1 MLNRILFVLQ
11 LGWRSVASRWV
22 QTVATLLVIGLALA
36 LFIAVAVL
44 NVGVREGL
52 TEASDPFGTLVIG
65 PKGDAQQL
73 VLSTILLN
81 GNPLGTIDE
90 AIYKELLDDPRAA
103 LVIPLA
109 MADNIGNARIIGT
122 TVDFFTLQPSLNSVS
137 PFQLA
142 EGRLFEVEEHHA
154 NFSEAQEETNY
165 EEARVFEA
173 VLGAT
178 AAEQLGLTIG
188 DQFVSSHGTGAV
200 LNADVHKEPFEVI
213 GVLQQTNTAFDG
225 AVFTTLNAVWDS
237 HRDEF
242 EAAFAS
248 KLDNTA
254 GAGDLTAILVKPVGF
269 GEANGIWQSF
279 YNRND
284 AQAAFPGQELGRLL
298 NTFDQLEDILSN
310 VGYLAALMAGITI
323 FLTIYSATK
332 AREQLIAVM
341 RGVGAGRG
349 AIVGMVLIEALI
361 IAVLGAL
368 LARLL
373 GYGAAT
379 VLASRFS
386 AQNMIPIPV
395 RYLFELEPFLWGVP
409 IVLALVAGLIPALM
423 AFRINVVEKL
433 FGQ

>member
-1 MLNRILFVLQ
+1 MLNRFLFVLQ

-81 GNPLGTIDE
+81 GNPLGTIEESIYDE
-90 AIYKELLDDPRAA
+90 LQQDPRAS

-122 TVDFFTLQPSLNSVS
+122 TTDFFKLQPSLNSVS

-142 EGRLFEVEEHHA
+142 EGSFFEEEAHSEEKEDHIAAGEEHH
-154 NFSEAQEETNY
+154 S
-165 EEARVFEA
+165 FEA

-178 AAEQLGLTIG
+178 AAQALGLSVG
-188 DQFVSSHGTGAV
+188 QQFVSSHGTRTL
-200 LNADVHKEPFEVI
+200 LNADVHEEPFEVVGI
-213 GVLQQTNTAFDG
+213 LQQTNTAFDG
-225 AVFTTLNAVWDS
+225 AVFTSLDAVWEA
-237 HRDEF
+237 HRDELD
-242 EAAFAS
+242 AAIIAS
-248 KLDNTA
+248 GHDELA
-254 GAGDLTAILVKPVGF
+254 GHGDLTAILVKPVGF
-269 GEANGIWQSF
+269 GEANQIWQTF
-279 YNRND
+279 YNRDD

-332 AREQLIAVM
+332 ARERMIAIM

-361 IAVLGAL
+361 IAILGAL
-368 LARLL
+368 LARVL
-373 GYGAAT
+373 GYGAAR
-379 VLASRFS
+379 VLANRFS
-386 AQNMIPIPV
+386 EQNMIPIPV
-395 RYLFELEPFLWGVP
+395 RYLFELEPFLWGLP
-409 IVLALVAGLIPALM
+409 IGLAIIAGLIPALM
-423 AFRINVVEKL
+423 AFRVNVVEKL